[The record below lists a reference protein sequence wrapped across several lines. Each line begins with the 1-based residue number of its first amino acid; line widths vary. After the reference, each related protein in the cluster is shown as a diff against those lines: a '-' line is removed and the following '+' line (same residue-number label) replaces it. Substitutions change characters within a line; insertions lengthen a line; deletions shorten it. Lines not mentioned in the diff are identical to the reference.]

1 MTSTQGSQS
10 SQESSQ
16 QSGGAKEIRRKAN
29 ERVGQ
34 WVNRKYCLESLLG
47 VGGMATV
54 YAARHRNGSR
64 AALKILHAEFAR
76 EAGVKKRFLREGY
89 VANKVDHPGVVGI
102 LDDDETEQGE
112 PYLVM
117 ELLDGQTLQQ
127 LWKRR
132 NRKLPPVEALN
143 IAAEILDCLV
153 PFHEQNIIHRDIK
166 PANIFITVDGMVKL
180 LDFGVAQM
188 REHGEAMTRAGTAL
202 GTPSFMSPE
211 QAMGK
216 SDQLDGRSDVFSI
229 GATLYACLS
238 GKRLHHGKSDNEAFI
253 LAATQPAPS
262 LARSAPDLPTE
273 VIAFVDRALQWDRRK
288 RFRTAAQ
295 MRDACREIVQQ
306 LGGTPRYSKPPDLGP
321 SHPSVPTQGATPAA
335 YRAVH
340 PGSAPVPDVTGGPKQ
355 PTPHSG
361 ISSASHPSASH
372 PGASHPGASHA
383 APSRQAPPASAP
395 QPRSPQVGSAR
406 GPMSAQA
413 PPVQGTPH
421 SGIASPG
428 ARPSSS
434 PDSSGA
440 QRRGAP
446 PPPQRRP
453 SAVQPMPAVAPGS
466 QPEVEIETKP
476 REEGDSPLEPMFE
489 RVEKALPSVRH
500 YGLDH
505 PEGIAKVRNVHRAIV
520 DTLKEMPN
528 GIHFYVHPFCFS
540 EGNKTVWEPGPPND
554 QVPYSMASSGVEEV
568 RILPGVTEE
577 EVRSFLQAIVVD
589 PQLGLLEGDIGAAL
603 WEAGMDH
610 IVATVRDDMA
620 DADAREQIRFFA
632 ESEEV
637 AADVKEELAKVVT
650 MMAQTANPNLRRQ
663 DQAEAAAIALQTD
676 TEAFRAAQTATS
688 VLQLGDATAKA
699 LGAQLSLDPD
709 QWQDRFY
716 DITPDALVDAAMR
729 EDLEILFEEIRD
741 QAARLVRAVKWTDL
755 LDIHDRLLEGL
766 APHPQRQSYELAPEH
781 ITRQIFSWERIEIA
795 FRMLNDAERRYFEEE
810 AEARVIAA
818 IAEALP
824 QLEADMV
831 GKFMRLANEMPPG
844 SLRDL
849 ALTYVDRNL
858 QGHQKVIVGMLD
870 ELDPPLAQRMLAHV
884 AETLGDRAEELLK
897 PILMSRNQALRCEAT
912 ALLAPSPEMLGKQLV
927 RLLSSSD
934 RALRSAALTTM
945 LRYNVRLAGPGL
957 VGVIEDDSFSER
969 PRKEQR
975 QMLEVLYELNPPRG
989 EALLTAILSR
999 HGMLADE
1006 ALDQS
1011 RTLAAEILGD
1021 RADSGNPL
1029 EALDD
1034 SARLRPWNTQSLR
1047 MAAGHAADQ
1056 IRQRLLGGREASG

>member
-1 MTSTQGSQS
+1 VTTQGSSQS
-10 SQESSQ
+10 SQESTQ
-16 QSGGAKEIRRKAN
+16 QTGTGAKEIRRKAN

-34 WVNRKYCLESLLG
+34 WINRKYCLESLLG

-76 EAGVKKRFLREGY
+76 EEGVKTRFLREGY
-89 VANKVDHPGVVGI
+89 VANKVDHPGVVRI

-112 PYLVM
+112 PFLVM
-117 ELLDGQTLQQ
+117 ELLEGETLQQ

-132 NRKLPPVEALN
+132 HRKLPPVEALK
-143 IAAEILDCLV
+143 IAADVLDTLV

-166 PANIFITVDGMVKL
+166 PANIFITGDGEVKL

-188 REHGEAMTRAGTAL
+188 REGGEAMTRAGTAL

-262 LARSAPDLPTE
+262 LARTAPDLPTE
-273 VIAFVDRALQWDRRK
+273 VIAFVDRSLQWDRRK

-295 MRDACREIVQQ
+295 MRDACREIVAK
-306 LGGTPRYSKPPDLGP
+306 LGGESRFSAPPPGQGP
-321 SHPSVPTQGATPAA
+321 SHPSIPTRTATPAA
-335 YRAVH
+335 QRNITPGAV
-340 PGSAPVPDVTGGPKQ
+340 PVPSIPGPPRHQ

-361 ISSASHPSASH
+361 INPASHP
-372 PGASHPGASHA
+372 
-383 APSRQAPPASAP
+383 QAGQSI
-395 QPRSPQVGSAR
+395 QAR
-406 GPMSAQA
+406 GPMSQHA
-413 PPVQGTPH
+413 PPVAHTPH
-421 SGIASPG
+421 SGIS
-428 ARPSSS
+428 
-434 PDSSGA
+434 A
-440 QRRGAP
+440 QRPGVSRPP
-446 PPPQRRP
+446 PPPQRRDSGQLP
-453 SAVQPMPAVAPGS
+453 RAREPIPIPAADDTPDVQ
-466 QPEVEIETKP
+466 IETKP

-489 RVEKALPSVRH
+489 RFEKALPSVRH

-505 PEGIAKVRNVHRAIV
+505 PEGLAKVRNVHRAII
-520 DTLKEMPN
+520 DALREMPK
-528 GIHFYVHPFCFS
+528 GIHFFVHPFCFS
-540 EGNKTVWEPGPPND
+540 EGAKTVWEPGPPND

-577 EVRSFLQAIVVD
+577 EVRAFLQAIVID
-589 PQLGLLEGDIGAAL
+589 PQLGMLEGDIGAAL
-603 WEAGMDH
+603 WEAGLDH

-650 MMAQTANPNLRRQ
+650 MMAQTANPNLARQ
-663 DQAEAAAIALQTD
+663 DKAEAAALALQTETD
-676 TEAFRAAQTATS
+676 SFKAAKNATN
-688 VLQLGDATAKA
+688 VLQLGQATAQA
-699 LGAQLSLDPD
+699 LGAQLTLDPD
-709 QWQDRFY
+709 QWEERFY
-716 DITPDALVDAAMR
+716 DITADALVDAAMR
-729 EDLEILFEEIRD
+729 EDLEILFSEIRD
-741 QAARLVRAVKWTDL
+741 QAARLVRAVKYDDL
-755 LDIHDRLLEGL
+755 LDIHDRLVEQLER
-766 APHPQRQSYELAPEH
+766 HPERAQYELSPH
-781 ITRQIFSWERIEIA
+781 QITQQVFTWERIEMA
-795 FRMLNDAERRYFEEE
+795 FRMLADEERRYFDDATEE
-810 AEARVIAA
+810 RVLTAIEAA
-818 IAEALP
+818 IPWLP
-824 QLEADMV
+824 SDQV
-831 GKFMRLANEMPPG
+831 GRFMRLANAYPAG
-844 SLRDL
+844 KLRDL
-849 ALTYVDRNL
+849 ALSYVDRNL
-858 QGHQKVIVGMLD
+858 DGHQKVVVDMLD
-870 ELDPPLAQRMLAHV
+870 ELDPPLAQRMLAKV
-884 AETLGDRAEELLK
+884 AETLGNRAEELLK

-927 RLLSSSD
+927 RLLGSSD
-934 RALRSAALTTM
+934 RTLRSASLTTM

-957 VGVIEDDSFSER
+957 VGVIEDEGFSSR
-969 PRKEQR
+969 PRDEQR
-975 QMLEVLYELNPPRG
+975 QMLHVLYELNPPRA
-989 EALLTAILSR
+989 EALLTSILAR

-1011 RTLAAEILGD
+1011 RALAAEILGD

-1034 SARLRPWNTQSLR
+1034 AARLRPWNTQGLR

-1056 IRQRLLGGREASG
+1056 IRERLSGRREANA

>member
-1 MTSTQGSQS
+1 VTSTQGS
-10 SQESSQ
+10 SQSSQ

-64 AALKILHAEFAR
+64 MALKILHAEFAR
-76 EAGVKKRFLREGY
+76 EEGVKKRFLREGY
-89 VANKVDHPGVVGI
+89 VANKVDHPGVVRI

-117 ELLDGQTLQQ
+117 ELLEGQTLQQ

-132 NRKLPPVEALN
+132 NRKLAPVEALN
-143 IAAEILDCLV
+143 IAADVLDCLV
-153 PFHEQNIIHRDIK
+153 GFHEQNIIHRDIK
-166 PANIFITVDGMVKL
+166 PANIFITHDDVVKL
-180 LDFGVAQM
+180 LDFGVAQL

-216 SDQLDGRSDVFSI
+216 SDQLDGRSDIFSI

-262 LARSAPDLPTE
+262 LARSAPELPTE
-273 VIAFVDRALQWDRRK
+273 VIACVDKSLQWDRRK
-288 RFRTAAQ
+288 RYRTAAQ
-295 MRDACREIVQQ
+295 MRDACRDIVGQ
-306 LGGTPRYSKPPDLGP
+306 LGGTPRFSRPPQVEP
-321 SHPSVPTQGATPAA
+321 SQPSVPTMGATPAA
-335 YRAVH
+335 RQVVH
-340 PGSAPVPDVTGGPKQ
+340 PGSAPLPNITGGGAPPAPHSGSSPSHPAVSQ
-355 PTPHSG
+355 PAPRIPGQARSQAPAQSPLSQQSPPVAHTPHSG
-361 ISSASHPSASH
+361 IST
-372 PGASHPGASHA
+372 
-383 APSRQAPPASAP
+383 Q
-395 QPRSPQVGSAR
+395 QPRSK
-406 GPMSAQA
+406 
-413 PPVQGTPH
+413 
-421 SGIASPG
+421 
-428 ARPSSS
+428 
-434 PDSSGA
+434 
-440 QRRGAP
+440 AP
-446 PPPQRRP
+446 PPPKRRP
-453 SAVQPMPAVAPGS
+453 SAVQPMPVAAPS
-466 QPEVEIETKP
+466 DKPEVELETKP

-489 RVEKALPSVRH
+489 RFEKALPSVRH

-505 PEGIAKVRNVHRAIV
+505 PEGLAKVRNVHRAML
-520 DTLKEMPN
+520 DALREMPK
-528 GIHFYVHPFCFS
+528 GIHFFVHPFCFS
-540 EGNKTVWEPGPPND
+540 EGTKTVWEPGPPND
-554 QVPYSMASSGVEEV
+554 QVPYAMASSGVEEV
-568 RILPGVTEE
+568 RILPGVSEE
-577 EVRSFLQAIVVD
+577 EVRAFLQAIVVD
-589 PQLGLLEGDIGAAL
+589 PQLGLMDGDIGAAL

-663 DQAEAAAIALQTD
+663 DKAEAAAIALQTD
-676 TEAFRAAQTATS
+676 TEAFNASKTATT
-688 VLQLGDATAKA
+688 VLRLGDATAQA
-699 LGAQLSLDPD
+699 LGAQLNLDPD
-709 QWQDRFY
+709 QWLDRFY
-716 DITPDALVDAAMR
+716 EVTPDALVDAAMR
-729 EDLEILFEEIRD
+729 EDLEILFEEIRS
-741 QAARLVRAVKWTDL
+741 QASRLVRAVKWTEL
-755 LDIHDRLLEGL
+755 LDIHDRLVERL
-766 APHPQRQSYELAPEH
+766 ASHPGREEFELTPAH
-781 ITRQIFSWERIEIA
+781 ITQQVFGWERIEMA
-795 FRMLNDAERRYFEEE
+795 FKMLNDEEGRYFDEDV
-810 AEARVIAA
+810 EARVVQA
-818 IAEALP
+818 ITDAIP
-824 QLEADMV
+824 QLEGDMV
-831 GKFMRLANEMPPG
+831 GKFMRLANDMPPG
-844 SLRDL
+844 RLRDL
-849 ALTYVDRNL
+849 ALTYVDRYL
-858 QGHQKVIVGMLD
+858 DGHQQVIIDMLD
-870 ELDPPLAQRMLAHV
+870 DLDPPLAQRMLARV

-912 ALLAPSPEMLGKQLV
+912 ALLAPTPEMLGKQLV

-934 RALRSAALTTM
+934 RALRSASLTTM

-957 VGVIEDDSFSER
+957 VGVIEDDGFSAR
-969 PRKEQR
+969 PRDEQQ

-989 EALLTAILSR
+989 EALLTSMLSR

-1011 RTLAAEILGD
+1011 RTLAAEVLGE

-1034 SARLRPWNTQSLR
+1034 AARLRPWNTQALR

-1056 IRQRLLGGREASG
+1056 IRQRLAGGRKASG